1 VEDVV
6 LGFGSN
12 LGTRAAFIDAA
23 WALLGAVPGVT
34 LVARSQLYE
43 TPPLGPPQP
52 DYFNAAG
59 RVRWAGTLDGLFALT
74 TTIEALL
81 LRARDVRWGP
91 RTLDIDLLSAA
102 RGAYVSRVLTLPHP
116 GLYERSFALAPLCDV
131 APPWEPV
138 ARLRAELT
146 DPPRAIP
153 HPVDVDDRG
162 GARFVGSYDLG
173 EWLARSVTEA
183 VEVAWQRTADGV
195 PAPGGVLGSLAF
207 CLPAGSPEALL
218 AALQQRAEAAMFAGF
233 SPRACVVQEVAGGPA
248 RGLFVGVHGG
258 PALVLPRIA
267 VEAGGAQSVPGTR
280 YVARLAAA

>member
-12 LGTRAAFIDAA
+12 LGARAAFIDAA
-23 WALLGAVPGVT
+23 WALLCAVPGVT
-34 LVARSQLYE
+34 PVARSPLYE

-59 RVRWAGTLDGLFALT
+59 RVRWAGTLDGLFAVT
-74 TTIEALL
+74 ATIEALL

-116 GLYERSFALAPLCDV
+116 GLYERPFALAPLCDLG
-131 APPWEPV
+131 PPWEPV

-146 DPPRAIP
+146 NPPRAIP

-162 GARFVGSYDLG
+162 GARIVCSSDLG
-173 EWLARSVTEA
+173 EWLARTVTEA
-183 VEVAWQRTADGV
+183 VEVAWQCTGERS
-195 PAPGGVLGSLAF
+195 PAPGGTLGSLAF
-207 CLPAGSPEALL
+207 SLPERSPAELMEEL
-218 AALQQRAEAAMFAGF
+218 YQRAESAILAGF
-233 SPRACVVQEVAGGPA
+233 SPRACVVQALSDGPV
-248 RGLFVGVHGG
+248 RGLFAGVHGG
-258 PALVLPRIA
+258 PGLVLPRLS
-267 VEAGGAQSVPGTR
+267 VDAGGEPSAPGPR
-280 YVARLAAA
+280 YVARLSRA

>member
-23 WALLGAVPGVT
+23 WALLRAVPGVT

-74 TTIEALL
+74 ATIEALL

-116 GLYERSFALAPLCDV
+116 GLYERPFALAPLCDLE
-131 APPWEPV
+131 PPWEPV
-138 ARLRAELT
+138 AHLRATWT
-146 DPPRAIP
+146 DPPRLIP

-162 GARFVGSYDLG
+162 GARFVCSCDLA

-183 VEVAWQRTADGV
+183 VEVAWQRTAERA
-195 PAPGGVLGSLAF
+195 PAPGGTLGSMAF
-207 CLPAGSPEALL
+207 CLPDARPEALM
-218 AALQQRAEAAMFAGF
+218 AALRQRAEAAMFAGF
-233 SPRACVVQEVAGGPA
+233 SPRACVVLASSGGPL

-258 PALVLPRIA
+258 PALILPRIA
-267 VEAGGAQSVPGTR
+267 VEAFGGPSETGVR
-280 YVARLAAA
+280 YVARLT